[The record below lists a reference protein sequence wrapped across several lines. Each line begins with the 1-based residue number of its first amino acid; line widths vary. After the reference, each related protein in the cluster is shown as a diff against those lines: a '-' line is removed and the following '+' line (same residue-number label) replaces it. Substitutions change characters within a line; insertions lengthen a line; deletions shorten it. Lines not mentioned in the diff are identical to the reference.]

1 MLGKAT
7 KIQINMYLLHTWKT
21 IVFLRLHKLF
31 QNLSPSVGIMARII
45 DLESGTMEKATWI
58 QLTRKWRPRADERS
72 QGHTANTAELGQD
85 LDLTCGPEHFQLF
98 CLCQQLAFYL
108 PPSVC

>member
-7 KIQINMYLLHTWKT
+7 KIQINMYLLPKWKT

-31 QNLSPSVGIMARII
+31 QNLSLNVGIMARII
-45 DLESGTMEKATWI
+45 DLESESMDKAIWI
-58 QLTRKWRPRADERS
+58 QLTRKLRARADERS
-72 QGHTANTAELGQD
+72 QGHTANTAELGKD

-98 CLCQQLAFYL
+98 CLCPQLPTHQCL
-108 PPSVC
+108 LT